1 MEKINKYYFQGIRW
15 IPSYNDLDWDDYEI
29 EAHSEAEAWTKLD
42 KVSKGWKTVGITH
55 INEIAVDQAS
65 PTS

>member
-15 IPSYNDLDWDDYEI
+15 IPGYDDFDHDDYEI

-42 KVSKGWKTVGITH
+42 KVCKWWKTVGITH
-55 INEIAVDQAS
+55 INGVDVDKAS
-65 PTS
+65 STL